1 MDTSAIDLSS
11 QIHLKVEQPVQ
22 SDDVISK
29 SLEKYDVKRDENV
42 EMENHSKVEGN
53 PEQISECGIINSND
67 NINNNNTCSN
77 DVGVVVKKRN
87 PKGRNSPKESKVFQC
102 TKCHSCYTSR
112 TFLKIHIQRVH
123 KGITYPCSQCGKVF
137 SREYSLRLHKC
148 IVNQP
153 EKQRLPIACF
163 LAVISSSHPLSSPC
177 GRFFQSQ
184 TIYMQ
189 TASVQSKSA
198 VISCLVSLC
207 SCFLLMTKTWDV
219 NIDAN
224 CCLPILASRQLS
236 PKSTKFPCTHCSRT
250 FPFQYLLN
258 RHIKIVHE
266 GKPFPCEQCDIKFA
280 SKANLSRHV
289 AAIHQ
294 GMKFTCDLCDKKFS
308 TKNARARHIKSI
320 HEGMKFTCD
329 LCDKKFST
337 KSASDRHIKTVHE
350 GKKFF
355 CDQCDRKFYG
365 KSKLREHIQ
374 VVHEGKPFPCEQ
386 CDKKFSSKANLS
398 RHVAAIHQA

>member
-148 IVNQP
+148 IVNQ
-153 EKQRLPIACF
+153 R
-163 LAVISSSHPLSSPC
+163 
-177 GRFFQSQ
+177 
-184 TIYMQ
+184 
-189 TASVQSKSA
+189 
-198 VISCLVSLC
+198 
-207 SCFLLMTKTWDV
+207 
-219 NIDAN
+219 
-224 CCLPILASRQLS
+224 
-236 PKSTKFPCTHCSRT
+236 TKFPCTHCSRT

-294 GMKFTCDLCDKKFS
+294 
-308 TKNARARHIKSI
+308 
-320 HEGMKFTCD
+320 
-329 LCDKKFST
+329 
-337 KSASDRHIKTVHE
+337 
-350 GKKFF
+350 
-355 CDQCDRKFYG
+355 
-365 KSKLREHIQ
+365 
-374 VVHEGKPFPCEQ
+374 
-386 CDKKFSSKANLS
+386 
-398 RHVAAIHQA
+398 AIGLITR